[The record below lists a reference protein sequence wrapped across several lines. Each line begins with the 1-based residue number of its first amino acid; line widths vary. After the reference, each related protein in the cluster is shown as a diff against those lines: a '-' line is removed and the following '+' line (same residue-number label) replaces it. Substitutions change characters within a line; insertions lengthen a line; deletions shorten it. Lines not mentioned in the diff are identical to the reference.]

1 MMQRDSAVAGVGGI
15 LFPVLWFLAAFVPN
29 APGGTYDASSVAD
42 FVAKDHRTSVFIALF
57 LGLLSVL
64 GLLLLLVGLRERV
77 AGGDSFL
84 ASVFST
90 TGLVSV
96 TAFAIGWVTV
106 YSVPVAIAYGG
117 SNEVVID
124 PKLTYV
130 LAQAG
135 WVIMFGVG
143 GTFLGLTLIAL
154 MLGSRQTLPAWLR
167 WFTLIAGV
175 LGLASM
181 AWIPHFAL
189 LLWSLVAGV
198 WLIAAGRAE
207 APAGQPQRSS

>member
-1 MMQRDSAVAGVGGI
+1 
-15 LFPVLWFLAAFVPN
+15 
-29 APGGTYDASSVAD
+29 
-42 FVAKDHRTSVFIALF
+42 
-57 LGLLSVL
+57 
-64 GLLLLLVGLRERV
+64 
-77 AGGDSFL
+77 
-84 ASVFST
+84 
-90 TGLVSV
+90 
-96 TAFAIGWVTV
+96 VTV
-106 YSVPVAIAYGG
+106 FSVPVAIAYGG
-117 SNEVVID
+117 SNEVMID
-124 PKLTYV
+124 PKVTYV
-130 LAQAG
+130 LAQVG

-189 LLWSLVAGV
+189 LLWSLVIGV

-207 APAGQPQRSS
+207 GPAGQPRPTS